1 MYSYV
6 RKNRWFGKEL
16 GKCGALDWRFVTG
29 DGWTG
34 LVFDELAA
42 IEAKSWIPKRTGGHD
57 AKFLAPHH
65 RRTSE
70 AVARD
75 PVLPSMLHAAILTIG
90 ESPSAFAFHP
100 PEDTLKFANATSTD
114 HAFTRNSPV
123 RVPAYR
129 RPPGTTDRGPYPA
142 YRV

>member
-29 DGWTG
+29 DGWIG

-57 AKFLAPHH
+57 AQYLAPHH
-65 RRTSE
+65 RRIWE
-70 AVARD
+70 EVARD
-75 PVLPSMLHAAILTIG
+75 TVLTSMLHAAILTIG
-90 ESPSAFAFHP
+90 GSSAPFAFALDVGALNYACDNHNNP
-100 PEDTLKFANATSTD
+100 RSEK
-114 HAFTRNSPV
+114 
-123 RVPAYR
+123 R
-129 RPPGTTDRGPYPA
+129 RG
-142 YRV
+142 